1 MGRQQARRR
10 LHRVFGRFWRAKRTT
25 RAPAARDD
33 RRSRSGPSSPLR
45 LPLQLRAPVV
55 HDSFQSSLPSEAS
68 FQSKRGQINLLQ
80 TGLPQR
86 ALARPTVARVRD
98 LAAER
103 CDGGRQ
109 CAASTVNCRSLLR
122 YSIDP

>member
-33 RRSRSGPSSPLR
+33 RRSRSGPSSLLR

-80 TGLPQR
+80 TGPASARSCTADSGTGSRFGGR
-86 ALARPTVARVRD
+86 ALRRREAVCRQHGELPLVAAV
-98 LAAER
+98 L
-103 CDGGRQ
+103 
-109 CAASTVNCRSLLR
+109 
-122 YSIDP
+122 Y